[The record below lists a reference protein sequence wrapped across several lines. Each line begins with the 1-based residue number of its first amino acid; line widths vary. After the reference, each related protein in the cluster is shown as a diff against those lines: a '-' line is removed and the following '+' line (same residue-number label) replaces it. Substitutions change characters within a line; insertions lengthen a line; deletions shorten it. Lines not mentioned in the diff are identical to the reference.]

1 MRAPRRVARLCA
13 CALAALLLA
22 ACDDGSELERAAAEA
37 DAKSARKAVS
47 PEEATR
53 RQGVIG
59 SVSYLGPAMASHAMA
74 MYDAQDAGPGSEAM
88 KNAGGEAF
96 VAAEVRAIEL
106 YHLLYPLD
114 RCMNDTFALKTPEGA
129 RRFIEALSS
138 APQGKQIVDFAN
150 DTDAESFAYSLDAMA
165 NVPPRYR
172 RVAAAFET
180 LGVAYRTSPGKRA
193 DKALTLLAKTL
204 VLVAP
209 VSKGACAPSP
219 ELLAAMEAVK

>member
-1 MRAPRRVARLCA
+1 MRPPRGVMRLFA

-37 DAKSARKAVS
+37 DAKLARKAVS
-47 PEEATR
+47 PEEAKR
-53 RQGVIG
+53 RQAVIG

-114 RCMNDTFALKTPEGA
+114 RCMDDTFDLKTPEGA
-129 RRFIEALSS
+129 RRFVEALAS
-138 APQGKQIVDFAN
+138 APQGKQLVEFAN
-150 DTDAESFAYSLDAMA
+150 DTDAESFAYSMDAMA

-180 LGVAYRTSPGKRA
+180 LSVAYRTSPGKRA
-193 DKALTLLAKTL
+193 DKALGILAKTL

-209 VSKGACAPSP
+209 VSKGACTPSP
-219 ELLAAMEAVK
+219 ELLAAMEAAK

>member
-1 MRAPRRVARLCA
+1 MRPPRGVMRLFA

-37 DAKSARKAVS
+37 DAKLARKAVS
-47 PEEATR
+47 PEEAKR
-53 RQGVIG
+53 RQAVIG

-114 RCMNDTFALKTPEGA
+114 RCMDDTFDLKTPEGA
-129 RRFIEALSS
+129 RRFVEALAS
-138 APQGKQIVDFAN
+138 APQGKQLVDFAN
-150 DTDAESFAYSLDAMA
+150 DTDAESFAYSMDAMA

-180 LGVAYRTSPGKRA
+180 LSVAYRTSPGKRA
-193 DKALTLLAKTL
+193 DKALGILAKTL

-209 VSKGACAPSP
+209 VSKGACTPSP
-219 ELLAAMEAVK
+219 ELLAAMEAAK

>member
-1 MRAPRRVARLCA
+1 MRPPRGVMRLFA

-37 DAKSARKAVS
+37 DAKLARKAVS

-53 RQGVIG
+53 RQAVIG

-114 RCMNDTFALKTPEGA
+114 RCMDDTFDLKTPEGA
-129 RRFIEALSS
+129 RRFVEALTS

-180 LGVAYRTSPGKRA
+180 LSVAYRTSPGKRA
-193 DKALTLLAKTL
+193 DKALGILAKTL

-209 VSKGACAPSP
+209 VSKGACTPSP
-219 ELLAAMEAVK
+219 ELLAAMEAAK